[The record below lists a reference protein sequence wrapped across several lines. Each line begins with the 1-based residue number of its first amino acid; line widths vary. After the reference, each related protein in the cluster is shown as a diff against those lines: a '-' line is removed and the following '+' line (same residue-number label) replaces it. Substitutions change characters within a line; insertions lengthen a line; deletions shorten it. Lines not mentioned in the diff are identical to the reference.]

1 MSNIRHL
8 VENHLPL
15 QLTPGTSE
23 GMALIS
29 SEDLQ
34 ELTMLAGKDLTAR
47 VVSYTPMILEASVEE
62 LKALML
68 QAHTNLHG
76 DGPSEVVAS
85 TDEETEDDEQDR
97 LIAVQFAMQII
108 VAKLTHGSSIDAL
121 EVTNSSVVDQAEAIL
136 KFLKGA

>member
-15 QLTPGTSE
+15 QLTPGTTE
-23 GMALIS
+23 GMAIIS

-34 ELTMLAGKDLTAR
+34 ELSELAGKTLTAR
-47 VVSYTPMILEASVEE
+47 IVSYTPMVLEASVEE

-85 TDEETEDDEQDR
+85 TDDETEDDEQDR

-136 KFLKGA
+136 KFLKGE